1 MRPPTA
7 AHPTEHALTALIA
20 SLDDGGPPEI
30 AVRADP
36 SNPFVTA
43 AFLRWFLLRTL
54 APRDAPLARFTLWNA
69 QIAGSLSLAGMRLR
83 RTCAFMACH
92 FDAPLDLTDARIVG
106 FEVIGGSLFSLRAD
120 RLTAS
125 GSLLLRKPIE
135 EPSYPH
141 EQPPPQPVEIQ
152 HQLLLS
158 GAHIRGNVD
167 FRGCHLGTALTNGG
181 DTVCVLADGAQIEG
195 HFLLSAG
202 VRTNAE
208 VRLNGLQVA
217 RNADLSASVFH
228 NPGGFSISAAGAHVR
243 GTLYICRHL
252 DTPFAAV
259 GTVRLEGA
267 TIDGDLDATG
277 GSFIATAFC
286 ENFIARP
293 AHPHDTEALIAD
305 GCTVGAEIRLK
316 SGFVARGSVRL
327 IGAKVGTDLICS
339 GASFDFA
346 GQDALEADGIS
357 VAGGTF
363 FDRGA
368 RTNGL
373 LRFVQANLQQGLFL
387 DGTVFDR
394 GGTFDASLS
403 PSDNATTDLGPNVCG
418 VYMPEAVVGSVFYF
432 RGVTCVGPPGRPVW
446 LSVQNGRVNTVED
459 DAASWDATDRIDL
472 RDCTYQIITGLDGG
486 TAWRLALLDREYAPS
501 LEAGRERYAAQT
513 WWETLIRLPSVQLQ
527 AARRRFVPQP
537 YLQFA
542 AVVRAAGFGS
552 AANGIMVRL
561 GRNATILGGYGA
573 GQMLTRWLLDWVL
586 QYGYA
591 RWRPVWVLSGWI
603 AFSAIAFDIAR
614 HQDRL
619 VPTTANTVIP
629 DPNSDTSGDPDAIR
643 PREVRFNALIYATDT
658 LVPLVDLG
666 QKRNFAF
673 REPSWLLVFNS
684 FFGWIMTSF
693 FAAGVSGLLRRS

>member
-1 MRPPTA
+1 MTAPTA
-7 AHPTEHALTALIA
+7 VHATEHALAALIA
-20 SLDDGGPPEI
+20 SLDDGSPPD
-30 AVRADP
+30 AVIRADP
-36 SNPFVTA
+36 SDPIVTA
-43 AFLRWFLLRTL
+43 PFLRWFLLQTL
-54 APRDAPLARFTLWNA
+54 LPRHAPLARFTLWNA
-69 QIAGSLSLAGMRLR
+69 QVAGSLSLAGMRLR
-83 RTCAFMACH
+83 RTCAFMACR
-92 FDAPLDLTDARIVG
+92 FDAPIDLTDARIVG

-120 RLTAS
+120 RLAAS
-125 GSLLLRKPIE
+125 GSLLVRKPVD

-141 EQPPPQPVEIQ
+141 DQPPPQPVEIQ

-158 GAHIRGNVD
+158 GANIRGNAD
-167 FRGCHLGTALTNGG
+167 FRGCHFGAALPNGG
-181 DTVCVLADGAQIEG
+181 DTVCVLADGAHVEG
-195 HFLLSAG
+195 HFLLSDG

-243 GTLYICRHL
+243 GTLYICRHR
-252 DTPFAAV
+252 DKPFAAT

-277 GSFIATAFC
+277 GGFTATTFSESRA
-286 ENFIARP
+286 ARP
-293 AHPHDTEALIAD
+293 GHPHDTEALIAD

-316 SGFVARGSVRL
+316 SGFVAHGSVRL
-327 IGAKVGTDLICS
+327 VGAKVGADLICS
-339 GASFDFA
+339 AATFEFA
-346 GQDALEADGIS
+346 GQNALEADGIF

-363 FDRGA
+363 FDHAA

-373 LRFVQANLQQGLFL
+373 LRFVQANLRQGLFL
-387 DGTVFDR
+387 DGTVFD
-394 GGTFDASLS
+394 GGGVFDAALA
-403 PSDNATTDLGPNVCG
+403 PPGDATTELGPDVCG
-418 VYMPEAVVGSVFYF
+418 ILLQEAAIGSVFYF
-432 RGVTCVGPPGRPVW
+432 RDVKRIGPPGRAVW
-446 LSVQNGRVNTVED
+446 LSFQNGRVNTVED

-472 RDCTYQIITGLDGG
+472 RDCTYQIIAGLDGA
-486 TAWRLALLDREYAPS
+486 TAWRLALLDREYAPA
-501 LEAGRERYAAQT
+501 LGTQREYYAAQT
-513 WWETLIRLPSVQLQ
+513 WWETLIRLPSAQLQ

-542 AVVRAAGFGS
+542 SVVRAAGFDS
-552 AANGIMVRL
+552 AANGILVRL

-573 GQMLTRWLLDWVL
+573 GQMVTRWLLDWVL

-591 RWRPVWVLSGWI
+591 RWRPVWVLSAWI
-603 AFSAIAFDIAR
+603 ALSTIAFDIAR

-619 VPTTANTVIP
+619 VPTTANAIVS
-629 DPNSDTSGDPDAIR
+629 DPGGDPDAIR
-643 PREVRFNALIYATDT
+643 PREVQFNALIYATDT

>member
-1 MRPPTA
+1 MNHPTA
-7 AHPTEHALTALIA
+7 RSATEQALLAILAAVQPGSAPEPIVVADA
-20 SLDDGGPPEI
+20 S
-30 AVRADP
+30 DP
-36 SNPFVTA
+36 VVA
-43 AFLRWFLLRTL
+43 APFLRWFLLQTL
-54 APRDAPLARFTLWNA
+54 APRSTPLSRFTLWNA
-69 QIAGSLSLAGMRLR
+69 HVTGSLSLAGMRLR
-83 RTCAFMACH
+83 RTCAFMACR
-92 FDAPLDLTDARIVG
+92 FDAPIDLTDARIVG

-125 GSLLLRKPIE
+125 GSLLVRKPIE
-135 EPSYPH
+135 ESSYPH
-141 EQPPPQPVEIQ
+141 DQPPPQPVEIQ

-158 GAHIRGNVD
+158 GADIRGNAD
-167 FRGCHLGTALTNGG
+167 LRGCHLGAALPNGG
-181 DTVCVLADGAQIEG
+181 DTVCVLADGAHVEG

-202 VRTNAE
+202 VRANAE
-208 VRLNGLQVA
+208 VRLNGMHVA
-217 RNADLSASVFH
+217 RNMDLSASVFH
-228 NPGGFSISAAGAHVR
+228 NLGGFSISAAGAHVR

-252 DTPFAAV
+252 DTPFASV

-277 GSFIATAFC
+277 GRFTATAFTEHWTAPVAC
-286 ENFIARP
+286 S
-293 AHPHDTEALIAD
+293 HDTQALIAD

-316 SGFVARGSVRL
+316 SGFVANGSVRL
-327 IGAKVGTDLICS
+327 VGAKVGTDLICS
-339 GASFDFA
+339 GAVFDFA
-346 GQDALEADGIS
+346 GQDAFEADGIS

-363 FDRGA
+363 FDHGC

-373 LRFVQANLQQGLFL
+373 LRLVQADLRGGLFL

-394 GGTFDASLS
+394 GGAFDPALS
-403 PSDNATTDLGPNVCG
+403 PPSDATTDLGSDVCG
-418 VYMPEAVVGSVFYF
+418 VYMPEATVGGVFYF
-432 RGVTCVGPPGRPVW
+432 RDVTRIGPPGRPVW
-446 LSVQNGRVNTVED
+446 LSIQNGRVNTVED
-459 DAASWDATDRIDL
+459 DAASWGATDRIDL
-472 RDCTYQIITGLDGG
+472 RDCTYQIITGLDGA
-486 TAWRLALLDREYAPS
+486 TAWRLDLLDREYAPS
-501 LEAGRERYAAQT
+501 LTTGRDRFAAET
-513 WWETLIRLPSVQLQ
+513 WWETLIRLPSDQLQ

-542 AVVRAAGFGS
+542 SVVRAAGFDS
-552 AANGIMVRL
+552 AANGILVRL

-573 GQMLTRWLLDWVL
+573 GQMVTRWLLDWVL

-591 RWRPVWVLSGWI
+591 RWRPVWVLSAWI
-603 AFSAIAFDIAR
+603 AVSAIVFDVAR

-619 VPTTANTVIP
+619 VPTIANATIP
-629 DPNSDTSGDPDAIR
+629 DPNGDPDAIR
-643 PREVRFNALIYATDT
+643 PHEVRFNALIYATDT